1 MNFVSFCNVYQD
13 IDAAFLLYQEK
24 KAKVTERETH
34 KKKEVPCCRH
44 KSKSV
49 KSSSSQRMDFV
60 SFCDVYEDIDA
71 AFTLD
76 QEKKKKDRER
86 ER

>member
-1 MNFVSFCNVYQD
+1 
-13 IDAAFLLYQEK
+13 
-24 KAKVTERETH
+24 
-34 KKKEVPCCRH
+34 
-44 KSKSV
+44 
-49 KSSSSQRMDFV
+49 MDFV

>member
-1 MNFVSFCNVYQD
+1 MRTLMQPSRSTRRR
-13 IDAAFLLYQEK
+13 K
-24 KAKVTERETH
+24 KERKKDRQTL

-44 KSKSV
+44 KSERV
-49 KSSSSQRMDFV
+49 KSSPSQRMDFV

-76 QEKKKKDRER
+76 QEKKKRDRER